1 MQGNDTPWQTVWELA
16 ETDPNLTED
25 AALLVLA
32 AMQGDA
38 ALASLLDGTGGAPP
52 DGRTGAG
59 EPAPEP
65 VGAFLRSITV
75 SGFRGIGR
83 QATLSLHPAPGL
95 TVIAGRNG
103 SGKSSFAEALEM
115 ALTGNSYRWKTK
127 KSTVWRE
134 AWRNIHDGADAQIR
148 IRIAEEGAGDTTVG
162 IDWAADGGLDDRNV
176 WVQRRGKPRQPGLD
190 SLGWESALDA
200 FRPILSYDELGG
212 LLESGPSGLYDALAA
227 MLGLE
232 QVTDARKRLD
242 AAVKRLGIPQAEAK
256 ALRTELKQ
264 TLTGMDDPRAASA
277 LTLLRKQHPDIDA
290 VESLATG
297 TAAPPADDL
306 AGLRAITRIQVPD
319 AAEVRQAAEGLREA
333 TDALVVSSTETA
345 DLAERRTAL
354 LRDAVALHEQ
364 HGQMPCPVCGVG
376 TLDGGWLTRAQTELS
391 GEDDRFRELGQA
403 RERLAARRRA
413 VAELVGSVP
422 ALPSS
427 GRFELAGRVAAE
439 AAWAAWAAW
448 SRAPMDAA
456 VDPGRMETL
465 RGELDATVGTLR
477 EEAAEVLTQHDD
489 AWTPVATRLAEWVAR
504 ARDAQANEPTL
515 TTATQSR
522 DWFKH
527 NLDRLRNERLAPLAD
542 QARQIWAELRQES
555 NVDLGAITLDGQ
567 NTRRRVILQAQV
579 DGAQADSGLAVL
591 SQGELHAL
599 ALALFLPR
607 ATALASPLRFVVLD
621 DPIQAM
627 DPAKIDGFVRV
638 LAGLAV
644 DRQVVV
650 LSHDDR
656 LSRAVRHLR
665 VPARI
670 LEVHRAV
677 NSTVEIT
684 SGSDPADRYLADA
697 FALAHDERV
706 PEKAWR
712 RILPVLCRMA
722 LESAAQDVFM
732 ARRFTEGADPS
743 AVEQEWD
750 ATRKTRQRVGLALPG
765 GPESL
770 DRWAARAGSRGRALW
785 ICGSANHDRLA
796 GDPIAAIEDV
806 KKTVEHLR
814 EGRS

>member
-1 MQGNDTPWQTVWELA
+1 MQGNDTLWQTVWGLA
-16 ETDPNLTED
+16 EADPELTDD
-25 AALLVLA
+25 AKLAVLA
-32 AMQGDA
+32 AMESDS
-38 ALASLLDGTGGAPP
+38 ALASLLDGTGGALPQE
-52 DGRTGAG
+52 RTGAV
-59 EPAPEP
+59 EPASEP
-65 VGAFLRSITV
+65 VGAFLKSITV
-75 SGFRGIGR
+75 TSFRGIGR
-83 QATLSLHPAPGL
+83 QASLTLHPAPGL

-134 AWRNIHDGADAQIR
+134 AWRNIHDGSDAHIR

-162 IDWAADGGLDDRNV
+162 MDWAPDGGLEDRNV

-190 SLGWESALDA
+190 SLGWESALEV

-232 QVTDARKRLD
+232 QVTDAQKRLD
-242 AAVKRLGIPQAEAK
+242 AAVKRLGEPRADAK

-264 TLTGMDDPRAASA
+264 TLTGMDDPRAATA
-277 LTLLRKQHPDIDA
+277 LTLLKKQHPDIDA

-297 TAAPPADDL
+297 TVAAPADDL
-306 AGLRAITRIQVPD
+306 AGLRAITRIQVPH
-319 AAEVRQAAEGLREA
+319 AAEVRQITEALREA
-333 TDALVVSSTETA
+333 TDALVVSSTETV

-376 TLDGGWLTRAQTELS
+376 TLDEPWLTRAQTELS
-391 GEDDRFRELGQA
+391 GEDDRLRELRQA

-413 VAELVGSVP
+413 VAELVGSVS

-427 GRFELAGRVAAE
+427 GRFELASRAAAE
-439 AAWAAWAAW
+439 AAWTAW

-456 VDPGRMETL
+456 GDPGRMEIL
-465 RGELDATVGTLR
+465 RAELAAAVGTLR
-477 EEAAEVLTQHDD
+477 EEAAEVLTRHDD

-504 ARDAQANEPTL
+504 ARDAQAKDHML
-515 TTATQSR
+515 TMTTHAR
-522 DWFKH
+522 DWVKR
-527 NLDRLRNERLAPLAD
+527 NAERLRNERLAPLAD

-567 NTRRRVILQAQV
+567 KNRRRVTLRAQV
-579 DGAQADSGLAVL
+579 DGTQADSGLAVL

-607 ATALASPLRFVVLD
+607 ATATASPLRFVVLD

-638 LAGLAV
+638 LGRLAV
-644 DRQVVV
+644 DRQVIV

-656 LSRAVRHLR
+656 LSQTVRR
-665 VPARI
+665 MGVPARL
-670 LEVHRAV
+670 LEVHRAA
-677 NSTVEIT
+677 SSMVEIT
-684 SGSDPADRYLADA
+684 SGRDPADRYLDDA
-697 FALAHDERV
+697 LALAHDEQV
-706 PEKAWR
+706 PEKARR
-712 RILPVLCRMA
+712 RIVPELCRMA
-722 LESAAQDVFM
+722 LETIAQDVFM
-732 ARRFTEGADPS
+732 ARRFTEGVDLS

-750 ATRKTRQRVGLALPG
+750 ANPRTRQRVGLAVPG

-770 DRWAARAGSRGRALW
+770 DRWVTRAGSRSRALW
-785 ICGSANHDRLA
+785 ICGSATHEGLA

-806 KKTVEHLR
+806 KKTVEDLR